1 MIPLQDDSRSSSR
14 PYATAGLIALCFAV
28 FLWQSSLDA
37 PAARRAVD
45 ALGAIPAVVFGV
57 ARLPPDLVWVPRY
70 VPVLTSMFLH
80 ASWMHLLGN
89 VLFLWIFG
97 ASVEDYMGPARFLAF
112 YLCSGIAAF
121 LAQGLATPD
130 SAYPIIG
137 ASGAISGVLGAYFV
151 TFPRARVLTLV
162 VLPFFFTTMRV
173 PAMLLLLLWFLVQL
187 VSHFAGHDGGV
198 AFLAHIGGFVTGI
211 VLAPWFKRR
220 DGGVAAL

>member
-14 PYATAGLIALCFAV
+14 PYATVGLIAACFAV

-57 ARLPPDLVWVPRY
+57 ARLPSDLVWVPRY

-97 ASVEDYMGPARFLAF
+97 ASVEDYMGPLRFLVF
-112 YLCSGIAAF
+112 YLGCGIAAF

-162 VLPFFFTTMRV
+162 ILPFFLTTMRV

-211 VLAPWFKRR
+211 ALAPRFKRR
-220 DGGVAAL
+220 DGGLPAL

>member
-14 PYATAGLIALCFAV
+14 PYVTAGLIALCFAV

-37 PAARRAVD
+37 LAARRAVD

-70 VPVLTSMFLH
+70 VTVFTAMFLH

-97 ASVEDYMGPARFLAF
+97 ASVEDYMGPVRFLAF
-112 YLCSGIAAF
+112 YLGCGIAAF

-198 AFLAHIGGFVTGI
+198 AFLAHIGGFLTGI
-211 VLAPWFKRR
+211 VLAPRFKRR
-220 DGGVAAL
+220 DGSLAAL

>member
-1 MIPLQDDSRSSSR
+1 MIPLQDDSRSSSK
-14 PYATAGLIALCFAV
+14 PYVTVGLIALCFAV
-28 FLWQSSLDA
+28 FLWQSSLDLQ
-37 PAARRAVD
+37 AARRAVD

-57 ARLPPDLVWVPRY
+57 ARLPSDLVWVPRD
-70 VPVLTSMFLH
+70 VPVLTAMFLH

-97 ASVEDYMGPARFLAF
+97 ASVEDYMGPLRFLAF
-112 YLCSGIAAF
+112 YLGCGIAAF
-121 LAQGLATPD
+121 FAQGLATPD

-162 VLPFFFTTMRV
+162 ILPFFLTTMRV

-198 AFLAHIGGFVTGI
+198 AFLAHIGGFLTGI
-211 VLAPWFKRR
+211 ALAPRFKRR
-220 DGGVAAL
+220 DGGLAAL